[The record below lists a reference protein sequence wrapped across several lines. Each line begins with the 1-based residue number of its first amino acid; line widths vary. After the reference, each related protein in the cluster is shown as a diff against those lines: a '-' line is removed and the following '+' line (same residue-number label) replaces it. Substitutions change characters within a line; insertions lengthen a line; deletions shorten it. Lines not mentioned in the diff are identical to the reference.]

1 MTDPHY
7 AEAAPN
13 AARAGSQGGSKSSS
27 KGGAQVG
34 SSPGSDSV
42 RPLPNGHRLA
52 GFELDSVLGTGGFGI
67 VYRAFDR
74 TLQRAVAVKEYMPAM
89 LASREGDFTVALRAA
104 RFSQAFDAGRAAF
117 LNEAR
122 LLAQFDHPGL
132 VKVLHFWESH
142 GTAYMV
148 MPYYEGQ
155 TLEQLHQRGQR
166 LSEPALLRL
175 LAAVLGALDVLHRAQ
190 CFHRDISL
198 DNILILPNGNPV
210 LLDFGAARKL
220 IGDMVDETAMML
232 KPGYA
237 PIEQYTDDPAF
248 QQGPWTDIYALGA
261 VAYALMTGEL
271 PPAAVVRSIQDQY
284 RPLAG
289 RAAAN
294 GDEQRNGQEHYSE
307 RVRAAID
314 HALALRIE
322 DRPES
327 VAAFAQALGLH
338 EPTPGVFVPAGY
350 EAMPRAAA
358 PDLPAP
364 AAEKPAGAVAN
375 AQAEAKAKAKAVE
388 PRDSVEVPAP
398 APDAS
403 PREVEP
409 ETPPPQSADN
419 VAATADAQP
428 HDSAS
433 ESLAPR
439 FARRSMRIPALVLL
453 LVLAV
458 GILALRYAIH
468 TPENSTQTAANPS
481 APAVPAAPASHP
493 ATLALAAPAAP
504 AANPPA
510 QPQVQAQP
518 GTAAS
523 ALATPGSSTPPA
535 APALTTDTT
544 VVEVQAG
551 KDKPAN
557 ATDNTADDPTN
568 SSTDQST
575 ASAQTAQA
583 ADATQAAPSGPQ
595 VAHTP
600 TRTAIAPNVRTPA
613 PMRPVRVHFQVL
625 PWGEVY
631 VDGVRRG
638 VSPPFHTASLSP
650 GTHRI
655 EIRNGSLQPYVRT
668 VTLDVGSPP
677 LEISYKFE

>member
-13 AARAGSQGGSKSSS
+13 AAHAGSQGGSKSGQKSGS
-27 KGGAQVG
+27 QEGAQAV
-34 SSPGSDSV
+34 SDGV

-89 LASREGDFTVALRAA
+89 LASRAGDFTVALRAA

-166 LSEPALLRL
+166 MSEPALLRM

-198 DNILILPNGNPV
+198 DNILMLPNGNPV

-248 QQGPWTDIYALGA
+248 RQGPWTDIYALGA
-261 VAYALMTGEL
+261 LAHALMTGEL

-289 RAAAN
+289 RAAGN
-294 GDEQRNGQEHYSE
+294 EGEQAHDQEHDQEHYSE

-338 EPTPGVFVPAGY
+338 EPTPGVFVPTGY
-350 EAMPRAAA
+350 EAAPRAAT
-358 PDLPAP
+358 PDRPAP
-364 AAEKPAGAVAN
+364 AAEKRLEGLTN
-375 AQAEAKAKAKAVE
+375 AQEEAKAVAQ
-388 PRDSVEVPAP
+388 RDSVEASAP
-398 APDAS
+398 EAS
-403 PREVEP
+403 PREIEA
-409 ETPPPQSADN
+409 EKPQPQLADN
-419 VAATADAQP
+419 VVASAATQLN
-428 HDSAS
+428 DSAS
-433 ESLAPR
+433 ESLASR
-439 FARRSMRIPALVLL
+439 FAWRSMRVPALILL
-453 LVLAV
+453 LVLVV

-468 TPENSTQTAANPS
+468 TPEDSTQAVANHS
-481 APAVPAAPASHP
+481 APAAPAAPASHP
-493 ATLALAAPAAP
+493 VALALAAP

-510 QPQVQAQP
+510 QAQP
-518 GTAAS
+518 GATASTVA
-523 ALATPGSSTPPA
+523 APGSSTPPA
-535 APALTTDTT
+535 VPALNTNTT

-557 ATDNTADDPTN
+557 VTDHAANNATNNAADNAADIA
-568 SSTDQST
+568 TDQSA
-575 ASAQTAQA
+575 ASSQTAQA
-583 ADATQAAPSGPQ
+583 TDATQAAPSEPRIAQ
-595 VAHTP
+595 APSRAAIPP
-600 TRTAIAPNVRTPA
+600 TVRTPA

-655 EIRNGSLQPYVRT
+655 EIRNGSLEPYVRT
-668 VTLDVGSPP
+668 VTLDVGGPP

>member
-13 AARAGSQGGSKSSS
+13 AARAGSQGSSKNGSKSGSH
-27 KGGAQVG
+27 GGAQAG
-34 SSPGSDSV
+34 SAPGSDGV

-89 LASREGDFTVALRAA
+89 LASRAGDFTVALRAA

-166 LSEPALLRL
+166 MSEPALLRM

-248 QQGPWTDIYALGA
+248 RQGPWTDIYALGA
-261 VAYALMTGEL
+261 LAHVLMTGEL

-294 GDEQRNGQEHYSE
+294 EGEHEQEHYSE

-327 VAAFAQALGLH
+327 VAAFAQSLGLH

-350 EAMPRAAA
+350 EAMQRAAT

-364 AAEKPAGAVAN
+364 AAEKPAQTVAN
-375 AQAEAKAKAKAVE
+375 AQPEARVVE
-388 PRDSVEVPAP
+388 QRDDVEAPVAAPVPE
-398 APDAS
+398 AS
-403 PREVEP
+403 PRVVEP
-409 ETPPPQSADN
+409 DKPRPPSADN
-419 VAATADAQP
+419 ATASAAAQP
-428 HDSAS
+428 DDSAS

-439 FARRSMRIPALVLL
+439 FAWRSMRIPALVLL

-468 TPENSTQTAANPS
+468 TPQDSTQTAATSS
-481 APAVPAAPASHP
+481 APAVPVAPASHP
-493 ATLALAAPAAP
+493 ATLARAAP

-510 QPQVQAQP
+510 QAQP
-518 GTAAS
+518 GAAVS
-523 ALATPGSSTPPA
+523 AAAAAATPASVMPPA

-544 VVEVQAG
+544 VVEVHAG

-557 ATDNTADDPTN
+557 ATDNTVDNATSQSAAA
-568 SSTDQST
+568 SS
-575 ASAQTAQA
+575 QTAQA
-583 ADATQAAPSGPQ
+583 ADSTQAAPSEPQ
-595 VAHTP
+595 VAQVP
-600 TRTAIAPNVRTPA
+600 SRPAIAPTVRTPA

-655 EIRNGSLQPYVRT
+655 EIRNGSLAPYVRT
-668 VTLDVGSPP
+668 VTLDAGSPP

>member
-1 MTDPHY
+1 MTDSHY
-7 AEAAPN
+7 AEAAPH
-13 AARAGSQGGSKSSS
+13 AARAGAQGGAP
-27 KGGAQVG
+27 GGG
-34 SSPGSDSV
+34 DGV

-89 LASREGDFTVALRAA
+89 LASRAGDFTVALRAA
-104 RFSQAFDAGRAAF
+104 RYSQAFDAGRAAF

-148 MPYYEGQ
+148 MPFYEGQ
-155 TLEQLHQRGQR
+155 TLEQLQKRGKPM
-166 LSEPALLRL
+166 SEAALLRM

-198 DNILILPNGNPV
+198 DNILMLPNGNPV

-248 QQGPWTDIYALGA
+248 RQGPWTDIYALGA
-261 VAYALMTGEL
+261 LAHALMTGEL

-289 RAAAN
+289 RESTSGEHAGEHN
-294 GDEQRNGQEHYSE
+294 GEHYGE
-307 RVRAAID
+307 RLRAAID

-350 EAMPRAAA
+350 DAPARTASHDGGVERVAALAGAAIAGDAADGAARAARDERAEA
-358 PDLPAP
+358 PDAAKH
-364 AAEKPAGAVAN
+364 AAEKPLAGTPEVAVSGVATPD
-375 AQAEAKAKAKAVE
+375 AGKPSDV
-388 PRDSVEVPAP
+388 
-398 APDAS
+398 APDAQA
-403 PREVEP
+403 PL
-409 ETPPPQSADN
+409 TAAA
-419 VAATADAQP
+419 VAAAVAGAQG
-428 HDSAS
+428 DSAS
-433 ESLAPR
+433 EKSSSRVAWR
-439 FARRSMRIPALVLL
+439 VIRIPVLVVL

-458 GILALRYAIH
+458 GIPALRYAIRA
-468 TPENSTQTAANPS
+468 PAGSTQTAANRSVPV
-481 APAVPAAPASHP
+481 APAPRASHA
-493 ATLALAAPAAP
+493 ATLALAAP

-510 QPQVQAQP
+510 QPAAGGANTATQAQQQADA
-518 GTAAS
+518 T
-523 ALATPGSSTPPA
+523 TPGSGPTPA
-535 APALTTDTT
+535 APAMATDTA

-551 KDKPAN
+551 KDKPVN
-557 ATDNTADDPTN
+557 ATDL
-568 SSTDQST
+568 
-575 ASAQTAQA
+575 A
-583 ADATQAAPSGPQ
+583 AAPQQAAPEPPAAAEPQ
-595 VAHTP
+595 VAQTP
-600 TRTAIAPNVRTPA
+600 PRASLPPSVRIPA
-613 PMRPVRVHFQVL
+613 PMPPVRVHFQVL

-638 VSPPFHTASLSP
+638 VSPPFHSTSLTP

-655 EIRNGSLQPYVRT
+655 EIRNGSLTPYVRT
-668 VTLDVGSPP
+668 VTLDPGSPP
-677 LEISYKFE
+677 LEISYRFE